1 MLISHQSIYALLILF
16 DSLRGVFFFPSK
28 QVSSLYYYQSRFP
41 SVSPRIFD
49 TFVFSHYKNGLH
61 NAKGVYHF
69 WGLKSWFFRNGVT
82 DYHILPKS
90 RAFCT
95 PLYCGFVSSCIRY
108 KRIQERLILL
118 YRGKVLER
126 DSQIQGKTKLSCHAS
141 PL

>member
-1 MLISHQSIYALLILF
+1 MLISRQSIYALLILF
-16 DSLRGVFFFPSK
+16 DSLRGVFFFPLK

-49 TFVFSHYKNGLH
+49 TFVSTHYKNGLH
-61 NAKGVYHF
+61 NAKGVYLF
-69 WGLKSWFFRNGVT
+69 WGLKSRFFRNGVT

-95 PLYCGFVSSCIRY
+95 PLYCSFVSSCIRY
-108 KRIQERLILL
+108 KRIQKRCVLL
-118 YRGKVLER
+118 YCGKVVKR
-126 DSQIQGKTKLSCHAS
+126 DSQIQGYTKLSFHAS